1 MSDSYLLA
9 VASACWLG
17 ILTSISPCPLVTNIV
32 AMTYI
37 GKKIDR
43 PWYVVV
49 TGLLYTLGRMIT
61 YVVIGVLI
69 VASVM
74 AIPDLSFF
82 LQQHM
87 HKILGPVLLLVGIF
101 LLGAFRLNIAG
112 PSFSQKLQGKAER
125 YGLWGAVL
133 LGLMFAL
140 SFCPVS
146 AALFFGSLI
155 PIAIEHQSSILMPT
169 VYGIGT
175 ALPVVAFALLIAMGT
190 RFVGKAFDK
199 LILFEKW
206 ARKIT
211 GAIFTLAG
219 IYIICV
225 YIFKVNLF

>member
-125 YGLWGAVL
+125 YGLWGAIVVL
-133 LGLMFAL
+133 SGFRRLIFRKSHSNCHRTSIKHPHANRVWHRYRSAGGCFCSFNSNGDAL
-140 SFCPVS
+140 CRK
-146 AALFFGSLI
+146 
-155 PIAIEHQSSILMPT
+155 SI
-169 VYGIGT
+169 
-175 ALPVVAFALLIAMGT
+175 
-190 RFVGKAFDK
+190 
-199 LILFEKW
+199 
-206 ARKIT
+206 
-211 GAIFTLAG
+211 
-219 IYIICV
+219 
-225 YIFKVNLF
+225 